1 MDLDEVG
8 KVDQKMRKDLYEA
21 HRLAAEKHDLAYYK
35 KVLQDFQEARQA
47 EIDAKAAASAMKKA
61 SGKGKKKS
69 KATAD
74 ADGGNNEDVEMADNG
89 ADEVGN
95 DDEASEKKPKSSKK
109 RKAVADVEDTEVS
122 SGLLLDCNLNMLTI
136 TRRQSA
142 LIL

>member
-21 HRLAAEKHDLAYYK
+21 HQLAAEKHDLAYYK

-47 EIDAKAAASAMKKA
+47 EIDAKAAATAAKKA
-61 SGKGKKKS
+61 SSKGKKKS
-69 KATAD
+69 KAAVD
-74 ADGGNNEDVEMADNG
+74 ADGGNNEDVEMADIG
-89 ADEVGN
+89 ADAIGN

-109 RKAVADVEDTEVS
+109 RKAVADVEDTEVNLS
-122 SGLLLDCNLNMLTI
+122 LPLDCSLNVLTI